1 MGITASDLRSSLAL
15 KPRRGRRKD
24 HAANGKSDA
33 ELRMRVVE
41 MAADMEM
48 GYYQTEDGRQQEPHA
63 FIIKELLRR
72 TGYEGGHID
81 QGWRPSW
88 WPGTDELRRMVS
100 LKMLLRQ
107 AQRTPRE
114 GDLPWMD
121 AALAA
126 SAEEILRRL
135 YIDPAGM
142 GLRELVDLT
151 TKLARMKAERPAP
164 SDDGKPKRGTMVF
177 EEIRRTILELPES
190 ERGRA
195 AIDMERAIE
204 RARAAVPAIAAVVTP
219 LASLPA

>member
-1 MGITASDLRSSLAL
+1 MESAADVRAALSL
-15 KPRRGRRKD
+15 KPRRGRSKS
-24 HAANGKSDA
+24 HAASGKTDA
-33 ELRMRVVE
+33 ELRMKAVE

-48 GYYQTEDGRQQEPHA
+48 GYYQTESGEQWEPRA
-63 FIIKELLRR
+63 FVIRELLRR
-72 TGYEGGHID
+72 TGYEGGHVGS
-81 QGWRPSW
+81 GWRPVW

-135 YIDPAGM
+135 YTDPTHM

-164 SDDGKPKRGTMVF
+164 KDTIASSKGSVVF
-177 EEIRRTILELPES
+177 EEIRRTILELPEG
-190 ERGRA
+190 EQQRA

-204 RARAAVPAIAAVVTP
+204 RARAAIPALATP
-219 LASLPA
+219 VAP